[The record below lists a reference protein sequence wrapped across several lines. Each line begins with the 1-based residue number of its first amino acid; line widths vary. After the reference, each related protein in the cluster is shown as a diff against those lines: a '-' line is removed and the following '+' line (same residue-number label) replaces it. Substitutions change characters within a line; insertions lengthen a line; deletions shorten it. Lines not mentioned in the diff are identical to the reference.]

1 MPEAQIQTATAVRR
15 ARIPER
21 ELDSCVEGA
30 VERSTRHLLSLQA
43 GDGYWWGELEA
54 DTTLESDHILL
65 HYLRRDIENDKV
77 RKLANYLRKKQ
88 LPEGGWNI
96 YPGGPAELNTS
107 VKAYFALRLAG
118 DAASSPH
125 LERARKKIHEI
136 GGLEST
142 NSYVRFYLAMT
153 GAIGWDMV
161 PAIPPELILLPN
173 WFFVNLYDMSSWTR
187 AIVVPLTI
195 IYALK
200 PDWSVTEAIN
210 VDELFLDPGNKR
222 KALAWSRKIVSW
234 RNLFLAI
241 DRVLKIHEG
250 LPWKPFRRH
259 AVAAAKRWLF
269 EHIERTEGLATIF
282 PAMAHSVYAML

>member
-118 DAASSPH
+118 DAASRRIM
-125 LERARKKIHEI
+125 ERARKKIHEI
-136 GGLEST
+136 GGLEV
-142 NSYVRFYLAMT
+142 YQFVRSVLSGDDRCDRLGH
-153 GAIGWDMV
+153 GAGD
-161 PAIPPELILLPN
+161 
-173 WFFVNLYDMSSWTR
+173 SSR
-187 AIVVPLTI
+187 A
-195 IYALK
+195 
-200 PDWSVTEAIN
+200 D
-210 VDELFLDPGNKR
+210 
-222 KALAWSRKIVSW
+222 
-234 RNLFLAI
+234 
-241 DRVLKIHEG
+241 
-250 LPWKPFRRH
+250 
-259 AVAAAKRWLF
+259 AAAELVLR
-269 EHIERTEGLATIF
+269 E
-282 PAMAHSVYAML
+282 SVRDVVLDARDCRSLDDHLRPQA